1 MELRKIVREL
11 KNLSYDEIEIL
22 VREATSNEPE
32 GAPVSLMD
40 QIAKATYDPNLFNKL
55 FTQLWKRL
63 TDVEQYLHVN
73 KALSLVNHLLR
84 AGDKRFV
91 EEVRRRSRDVF
102 RLRKY
107 RYFNTDGQNIAADA
121 NLKATEIMELLD
133 DRSKLRKARKKKQG
147 KNYSPEEEK
156 EELKKEI
163 EERKAKQLEAKKKE
177 EQEEEGQEEE
187 VEEEEEEAPTEV
199 REHIK
204 EEKTVK
210 KTTNAPKRQTSSSSL
225 NNINNSLP
233 TSPKARP
240 SSSSSASMTGPSA
253 SSSSSSDFVLSDEER
268 AQYIHYFDTADVDQD
283 GVVSGK
289 EAQAFFSKTT
299 LHSSI
304 LSAISTLSD
313 IDGDGTLNKEEFAV
327 AMFFSVRARR
337 NVLLPMTLPDS
348 LDYRKHGAG
357 DFDALLMAPPP
368 DPGLKVLKANIIL
381 GRSRTEELKKEKEE
395 VNKQKEEMIRQMDDK
410 LKQVDEKIA
419 KQLEQ
424 ITTFEQDLKV
434 KKEEEAKKK
443 LEEEKE

>member
-11 KNLSYDEIEIL
+11 KNLSYDEIEIK

-32 GAPVSLMD
+32 GAPLSLME
-40 QIAKATYDPNLFNKL
+40 QISKATYDPNLFNKL

-63 TDVEQYLHVN
+63 TDVEQYLHVS

-84 AGDKRFV
+84 GGDKRFV
-91 EEVRRRSRDVF
+91 EEVRKRSRDIF

-121 NLKATEIMELLD
+121 NQKATEIMELLD
-133 DRSKLRKARKKKQG
+133 DRSKLRKARKKKLG
-147 KNYSPEEEK
+147 KNYSADEEK

-163 EERKAKQLEAKKKE
+163 EERKAKQAEAKKKE
-177 EQEEEGQEEE
+177 EQPEEEEEEE
-187 VEEEEEEAPTEV
+187 VEEEEEPPTEV

-210 KTTNAPKRQTSSSSL
+210 KTTHPPAKRQTSASSL
-225 NNINNSLP
+225 SNVP

-240 SSSSSASMTGPSA
+240 SSGSTASVSG
-253 SSSSSSDFVLSDEER
+253 SSSSSPSSEFVLSEEEK
-268 AQYIHYFDTADVDQD
+268 AQYIHFFDSADVDGD
-283 GVVSGK
+283 NFVNGK

-304 LSAISTLSD
+304 LSAIWTLSD
-313 IDGDGTLNKEEFAV
+313 IDGDGQLNKEEFAV

-337 NVLLPMTLPDS
+337 NVLLPLTLPES
-348 LDYRKHGAG
+348 LDYRRQEGV
-357 DFDALLMAPPP
+357 FDALLLTPPP
-368 DPGLKVLKANIIL
+368 DPGVKVLKANIIL

-395 VNKQKEEMIRQMDDK
+395 INRQKEEMIKQMDDK
-410 LKQVDEKIA
+410 LKQMDDKIA

-424 ITTFEQDLKV
+424 ITTFEKDLKQ
-434 KKEEEAKKK
+434 KKEEEAQKK